1 LAKTLIVQL
10 TCDRCKAEKGENVD
24 GTETV
29 TFGFDGYDYSLDLCK
44 EHGEDFHNTMQGL
57 ISWSSDRTR
66 SGGGRRA
73 RRASGADDGGG
84 TAGAA
89 TPARSS
95 ADRERL
101 KAIRDWAR
109 KNGHPDLGDRG
120 RIPQAIVAAYD
131 SAH

>member
-1 LAKTLIVQL
+1 MAKTLIVQL

-24 GTETV
+24 GAQTV
-29 TFGFDGYDYSLDLCK
+29 TFGYDGYDYSLDLCK

-57 ISWSSDRTR
+57 IGWSSDRTR
-66 SGGGRRA
+66 SGSGRRA
-73 RRASGADDGGG
+73 RRASASDDG
-84 TAGAA
+84 AGATAA

-109 KNGHPDLGDRG
+109 QNGHPDLGDRG

-131 SAH
+131 AAH